1 MGSGDWRG
9 SNRWHG
15 RPESKKLG
23 NLLIKSSYQANL
35 YEYGRHYAADKHLS
49 FGGATGWHGPQT
61 LPIHAPSVAGA
72 VDKQCYDFGRRES
85 LAGGSGACLARNES
99 GMRELC
105 LRLTLK
111 R

>member
-1 MGSGDWRG
+1 MSMADITQ
-9 SNRWHG
+9 
-15 RPESKKLG
+15 P
-23 NLLIKSSYQANL
+23 
-35 YEYGRHYAADKHLS
+35 DKHLS

-111 R
+111 RNYGTGAYLLLF